1 MPIKDIENKKSTKR
15 VQKHR
20 DRQYYAS
27 ILMIRFYRYFLK
39 IEEILDKSDVEEFID
54 SIPAEEGDALKHFN
68 KKLCINCFEYNKLVD
83 LQDGICIICRSKEEN
98 GE

>member
-39 IEEILDKSDVEEFID
+39 IEEILDKSDVEEFLI
-54 SIPAEEGDALKHFN
+54 
-68 KKLCINCFEYNKLVD
+68 Y
-83 LQDGICIICRSKEEN
+83 
-98 GE
+98 